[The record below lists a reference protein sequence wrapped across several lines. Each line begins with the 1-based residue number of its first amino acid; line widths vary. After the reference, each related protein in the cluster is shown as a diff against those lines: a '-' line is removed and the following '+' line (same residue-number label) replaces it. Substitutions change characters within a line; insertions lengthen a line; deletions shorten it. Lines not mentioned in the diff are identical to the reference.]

1 MTALLY
7 ILAAIGA
14 VLLLALIGLL
24 ICTLFDNVNPTQ
36 QALDDVEQL
45 LANANKPTWRPL

>member
-1 MTALLY
+1 MTTLIY

-14 VLLLALIGLL
+14 VSILAVLGLL

-36 QALDDVEQL
+36 QALDDVEHL
-45 LANANKPTWRPL
+45 LANANKPTRRAY